1 MPNLM
6 FFLPLWP
13 AMSMRCMS
21 TFRAKGLKSKEAL
34 PCVLFHRRPKKL
46 AKAVTAKGG
55 RTDGGNLP
63 TSNGIPAT
71 MTVRHGTANIAS
83 PTWELPHPPLRR
95 SGHLGLRRSVFW
107 SGVSYLGCCPRCRQH
122 FDEWSLSYPSPNAS
136 IKRWP
141 CRQYEVFGR

>member
-1 MPNLM
+1 
-6 FFLPLWP
+6 
-13 AMSMRCMS
+13 MSMRCMS

-83 PTWELPHPPLRR
+83 PHVRTPSPTFAPEWSPRPSKECVLEWRQL
-95 SGHLGLRRSVFW
+95 LGL
-107 SGVSYLGCCPRCRQH
+107 
-122 FDEWSLSYPSPNAS
+122 LSKVPPTL
-136 IKRWP
+136 
-141 CRQYEVFGR
+141 